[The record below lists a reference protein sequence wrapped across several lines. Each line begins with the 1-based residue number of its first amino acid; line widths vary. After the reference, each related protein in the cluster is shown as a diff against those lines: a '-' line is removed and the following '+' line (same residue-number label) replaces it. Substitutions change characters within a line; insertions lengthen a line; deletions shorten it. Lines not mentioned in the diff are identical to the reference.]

1 MDKPFSIVWEKE
13 QEDLQKKRDELLKQ
27 ISERAGKRN
36 GQSICE
42 IIWDIRYLCNKLED
56 TCKMTRYNQE

>member
-42 IIWDIRYLCNKLED
+42 IIWDIRLL
-56 TCKMTRYNQE
+56 M